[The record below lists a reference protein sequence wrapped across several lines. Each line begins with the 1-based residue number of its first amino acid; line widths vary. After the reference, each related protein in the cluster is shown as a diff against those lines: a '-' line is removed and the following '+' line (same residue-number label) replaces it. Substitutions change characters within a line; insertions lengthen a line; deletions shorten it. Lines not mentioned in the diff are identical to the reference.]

1 MNVRRGSSAVEQRTE
16 NPCVGS
22 SILPLGTPHLFWY
35 PIDAVLTPGV
45 ALLVRDG
52 GAGTAVHWV
61 VNMSS
66 VPTAGAPLTALAAL
80 VALLGVACA
89 DDVIPLD
96 VIPPCTPVEG
106 SVIDPCRP
114 SGRPFHIDIPN
125 FHADGLWK
133 AEYAYAEGHLDPG
146 YLEGVAHIVI
156 RATTLPDTIRC
167 RFGMSRAREGEWRGG
182 DTRLRCFVDV
192 RVNEYIVGNGPATL
206 TILYLNAA
214 RFDYA
219 PDGEQ
224 PLITDVEHAITQGG
238 TIGYLR
244 FRMAINEWVMFLR
257 PPWDV
262 AVEVWDI
269 GNPWDVRQLFD
280 GSIVAINPLFGGS
293 PNWMIQSKADIPS
306 FEEAKEPKLLEE
318 FVSEIK
324 AAHEERVRE
333 YDGRIGADEALPKLV
348 QRPSD
353 LREYFMA
360 VGAYDHPDGPP
371 AQPPPP

>member
-1 MNVRRGSSAVEQRTE
+1 M
-16 NPCVGS
+16 
-22 SILPLGTPHLFWY
+22 
-35 PIDAVLTPGV
+35 
-45 ALLVRDG
+45 
-52 GAGTAVHWV
+52 AVHWV

-66 VPTAGAPLTALAAL
+66 VSTAGAPLAALAAL

-125 FHADGLWK
+125 VHADGVWK
-133 AEYAYAEGHLDPG
+133 AEYAYAEGHLDRG
-146 YLEGVAHIVI
+146 YPEGVAHIVI

-167 RFGMSRAREGEWRGG
+167 RFGMSRNLPSAREGEWRGG

-214 RFDYA
+214 HFDYA

-224 PLITDVEHAITQGG
+224 PLITDVEHAIAQGG

-257 PPWDV
+257 PPRDV
-262 AVEVWDI
+262 AVEVWGI

-280 GSIVAINPLFGGS
+280 GSIVAINPLFEGS
-293 PNWMIQSKADIPS
+293 LNWMIRSEADIPS
-306 FEEAKEPKLLEE
+306 FKEAKEPKPLEE

-353 LREYFMA
+353 LREYLMA